1 MKLLLPHPD
10 TLALWRKIIHE
21 AEAVCS
27 IALTDNLE
35 SHLAHLLFRYTNK
48 PELAKQILALEFLN
62 SVDLPPHQREVALQ
76 EVGDKCL
83 LVSGL
88 FPKLA
93 EKRHVKIGYFVNLG
107 RTAYSTVSRN
117 GDDLYDALSRHFV
130 PMMDTLQSIR
140 QYSSEFPDLLP
151 LDAYELW
158 HETGSQRALKTLQ
171 IYTRATPVSMKKLL

>member
-10 TLALWRKIIHE
+10 TLSLWRKIIHE

-27 IALTDNLE
+27 VTLTEILE

-62 SVDLPPHQREVALQ
+62 GVDLPPHQRETALQ

-107 RTAYSTVSRN
+107 RSAYSSISHN
-117 GDDLYDALSRHFV
+117 EEDFYDNLSRYFV

-140 QYSSEFPDLLP
+140 HYSSEFPDLLP

-171 IYTRATPVSMKKLL
+171 IYTRATPISIKKLL